1 MPTRRQTLLS
11 SLTAALWQVLPR
23 SARAADKPFAS
34 FNGAFGM
41 KIADPFLAQFE
52 TAATSL
58 VAAAAAFRKKPDAT
72 GFAGLQKGFDAVS
85 DAWAAVQL
93 LRFGPLSQNQRLDRI
108 SYWPERS
115 NTTEKQMMAFLG
127 AADQGKL
134 SPASFATASVAI
146 QGLSGLERML
156 YDSEKAADNKPASD
170 KALAALTAGTPAA
183 AYRAATIAAIAVNL
197 QQIAKEGRKAW
208 HDLALKLA
216 KGDQAGFAASPQEAT
231 NQIYAGLVTE
241 IQLVGGQKVGIP
253 LGKSSDTAKPHQA
266 EQWRSGRSLHD
277 VALNIAAL
285 RQALLG
291 DPAGSVIA
299 LVASDAAPALR
310 SKLTAALDACDQAIP
325 AVTMPLDAAVTDD
338 KQGRPQTQAMLVK
351 INQLRDVI
359 TNDLPQAAGI
369 TIGFNDLDGD
379 SG

>member
-11 SLTAALWQVLPR
+11 ALTAALWQVLPR

-134 SPASFATASVAI
+134 SPASFATAAF
-146 QGLSGLERML
+146 
-156 YDSEKAADNKPASD
+156 ASS
-170 KALAALTAGTPAA
+170 PP
-183 AYRAATIAAIAVNL
+183 RAA
-197 QQIAKEGRKAW
+197 Q
-208 HDLALKLA
+208 
-216 KGDQAGFAASPQEAT
+216 
-231 NQIYAGLVTE
+231 
-241 IQLVGGQKVGIP
+241 
-253 LGKSSDTAKPHQA
+253 
-266 EQWRSGRSLHD
+266 
-277 VALNIAAL
+277 
-285 RQALLG
+285 
-291 DPAGSVIA
+291 
-299 LVASDAAPALR
+299 
-310 SKLTAALDACDQAIP
+310 
-325 AVTMPLDAAVTDD
+325 
-338 KQGRPQTQAMLVK
+338 
-351 INQLRDVI
+351 
-359 TNDLPQAAGI
+359 
-369 TIGFNDLDGD
+369 
-379 SG
+379 